1 MPSET
6 AELPIEGRYS
16 LTGRVTTYDLGPV
29 ELHSALDRQLER
41 QVALQLMPP
50 DAPPEDRT
58 RFLETQRI
66 AAGIHHCG
74 VVQVYDV
81 GEWHGAAFSVV
92 EKDAAARGGP
102 SPTPDAA
109 SALQIARLAAEALQC
124 VRDAGLETWAFTPA
138 ALRTGADG
146 ATRLALLEGLD
157 YDTRYRSATSARRE
171 DDGRALGAL
180 LGMLVAGLPLGAIPG
195 GVHDLIERAGSQAA
209 SALMTA
215 ADFASEVARLEHV
228 AEQLTVQHAETLAP
242 ATAPYLAAG
251 VLDSHNAPTLAAP
264 VVPAAPVVEPPPD
277 RPYTGTPP
285 REVRQVEPEVRP
297 ARSVPLV
304 PLVAAGLLLLALL
317 VFISWPRALAP
328 QVSGIAASAAD
339 ITPTAASA
347 AAGAGPTAAPTAVM
361 VAAPEFLGKTLDEA
375 KAIAS
380 AAGLGLLVAS
390 AAHDA
395 TYPADTVA
403 RQDPAPGV
411 PVAPGSE
418 VTLVVSLGPEQ
429 PPQQVEPPPP
439 QNDQGGNNGNKNGKD
454 NGKKKKP

>member
-16 LTGRVTTYDLGPV
+16 LTDRVATYDLGPV

-50 DAPPEDRT
+50 AAPPDDRA
-58 RFLETQRI
+58 RFLESQRI

-92 EKDAAARGGP
+92 EKDAAAPGGP
-102 SPTPDAA
+102 TPSPDAA
-109 SALQIARLAAEALQC
+109 SALKTARLAAEALQC

-146 ATRLALLEGLD
+146 APRLALLEGLD
-157 YDTRYRSATSARRE
+157 HDARYRSAMSARRE
-171 DDGRALGAL
+171 DDGRALGTL

-195 GVHDLIERAGSQAA
+195 GVHDLVERAGTRAA
-209 SALMTA
+209 IAPVSA
-215 ADFASEVARLEHV
+215 ADFASEVAHLEQV
-228 AEQLTVQHAETLAP
+228 AEQLTVQHAETP
-242 ATAPYLAAG
+242 ASAAVPYLAGGA
-251 VLDSHNAPTLAAP
+251 LDPHNAPTLAAP
-264 VVPAAPVVEPPPD
+264 VVPAEPVVDAPPD
-277 RPYTGTPP
+277 RPYTGPRPGQGRQTE
-285 REVRQVEPEVRP
+285 REVGP
-297 ARSVPLV
+297 ARHVPLV
-304 PLVAAGLLLLALL
+304 PLVGAGLLLLALL
-317 VFISWPRALAP
+317 VFFAWPRALSSRG
-328 QVSGIAASAAD
+328 SGIAASAAD
-339 ITPTAASA
+339 ITPTAASGA
-347 AAGAGPTAAPTAVM
+347 ASAEPTAASTAVM
-361 VAAPEFLGKTLDEA
+361 VSAPEFLGKTLEEA
-375 KAIAS
+375 KAMAS

-395 TYPADTVA
+395 TYPADTIA
-403 RQDPAPGV
+403 RQDPAPGA

-418 VTLVVSLGPEQ
+418 VSLVVSLGPEQ

-439 QNDQGGNNGNKNGKD
+439 DNNQDGNNGNKNGKD

>member
-1 MPSET
+1 MQSET

-16 LTGRVTTYDLGPV
+16 LSGRVTTYDLGPV

-58 RFLETQRI
+58 RFLESQRI

-92 EKDAAARGGP
+92 EKDAAAPGGP
-102 SPTPDAA
+102 TPAPDAA
-109 SALQIARLAAEALQC
+109 SALQTARLAAEALQC

-146 ATRLALLEGLD
+146 AMRLALLDGLD
-157 YDTRYRSATSARRE
+157 LDTRFRSATSARRE
-171 DDGRALGAL
+171 DDGRALGTL

-209 SALMTA
+209 SARMTA
-215 ADFASEVARLEHV
+215 ADFASEAARLEHV
-228 AEQLTVQHAETLAP
+228 AEQLTVQHAETP
-242 ATAPYLAAG
+242 ASAAVPSPAG
-251 VLDSHNAPTLAAP
+251 AALDPHNAPTLAAP
-264 VVPAAPVVEPPPD
+264 VVESPPD
-277 RPYTGTPP
+277 RPYTGPP
-285 REVRQVEPEVRP
+285 SREVRHVEPEVRP

-304 PLVAAGLLLLALL
+304 PLVTAGLLLLALL
-317 VFISWPRALAP
+317 VFFAWPRAHAP

-339 ITPTAASA
+339 ITPTAAITA
-347 AAGAGPTAAPTAVM
+347 AAGPTAAPTAVM

-375 KAIAS
+375 KAMAS

-395 TYPADTVA
+395 TYPADTIA

-418 VTLVVSLGPEQ
+418 VTLVVSLGSEQ

-439 QNDQGGNNGNKNGKD
+439 QNDQGGDNGNKKGKD